1 MKLYQLAIQ
10 QILELTFPALA
21 VRCDKGL
28 NTIQLTQDEQNRCN
42 FWARKLY
49 ARHRCLK
56 HRVLVYQSSR
66 LI

>member
-10 QILELTFPALA
+10 QIELTFPALA
-21 VRCDKGL
+21 VRCHKGL
-28 NTIQLTQDEQNRCN
+28 NTIQLTQNEQNRYY

-49 ARHRCLK
+49 ARHRCLE
-56 HRVLVYQSSR
+56 LVYQSFR